1 MIHGRFKLNRDTVTL
16 LECGANGNYPAFS
29 GNDKYTNQP
38 GCTHTGRMTAR
49 YLPGATG
56 LLTDRR
62 VALVHNRSLGR
73 KTLLTVPT
81 TQHGSRCTVMITA
94 LMISPGS
101 IALSAGNFAYTRS
114 GRPDFL
120 WAVSPYITSRILY
133 GSGRDFSELHEL
145 GFQGRIKN

>member
-16 LECGANGNYPAFS
+16 LECGANETIPRSPAT
-29 GNDKYTNQP
+29 TNTP
-38 GCTHTGRMTAR
+38 INRDAHTGRMTAR